1 MSGTFTRAEFLKLMA
16 GTAAGAALMASGAR
30 LSLAGSEGSMLKR
43 AIPKSGELLPVVG
56 LGTAQDFGIADDP
69 EIYASRVQVIRALLE
84 GEGTLIDTSPT
95 YTEAETVVGKVLE
108 DLSLGGNAFL
118 ATKISISGEEDGI
131 AQAEQ
136 SFVDLRTDV
145 IDLLQVHNLR
155 DTDKHLKTIRRLK
168 EEGRVRYI
176 GITHSRVSQNN
187 ALAHVMETEEIDF
200 VQVQYSLGE
209 RSAEERVLPVA
220 AERGIA
226 VLTNL
231 PYGRGRLFSAVN
243 GLALPEWAAEFDA
256 DTWGQFFL
264 KFLIANPAVT
274 TVIPGTN
281 KAHHMVDN
289 LGAGRGRLPTIA
301 HRQKMVDFF
310 EGL

>member
-1 MSGTFTRAEFLKLMA
+1 MSKTYTRAEFLKLMA
-16 GTAAGAALMASGAR
+16 GTTAGAALMASGAR
-30 LSLAGSEGSMLKR
+30 LSFAGSTGPMLKR

-56 LGTAQDFGIADDP
+56 LGTAQDFGVADDA
-69 EIYASRVQVIRALLE
+69 EVYASRVQVIRALLE

-108 DLSLGGNAFL
+108 DLSLGSNAFI
-118 ATKISISGEEDGI
+118 ATKISISGEQDGVD
-131 AQAEQ
+131 QAEQ

-231 PYGRGRLFSAVN
+231 PYARGRLFGAVS

-274 TVIPGTN
+274 AVIPGTN

-289 LGAGRGRLPTIA
+289 LGAGRGRLPTTA
-301 HRQKMVDFF
+301 HRKKMVDFF